1 MAKNVLVISAS
12 MRANS
17 NSDML
22 AAAFADG
29 AAAAGNRVET
39 VSLKGKS
46 IAFCRGCLACQ
57 KLGRCVIADD
67 AVEITEKMKNADVI
81 AFATPIYYY
90 EMSGQLKTLLDRANS
105 LFPSDYAFREA
116 YFLSCAT
123 EDEPDTD
130 ERAVHGFEG
139 WVECYERCRLAGKVF
154 AGGVSEP
161 GDIAGHSALEKAR
174 ALGAAIG

>member
-105 LFPSDYAFREA
+105 LFPSDYAFRET

-123 EDEPDTD
+123 EDEPTRMSARCTAL
-130 ERAVHGFEG
+130 RAGSSAMKG
-139 WVECYERCRLAGKVF
+139 TALPGRCSPGACRSRATSRGIPRLKRRVRLA
-154 AGGVSEP
+154 
-161 GDIAGHSALEKAR
+161 R
-174 ALGAAIG
+174 R

>member
-81 AFATPIYYY
+81 AFATPI
-90 EMSGQLKTLLDRANS
+90 LPR
-105 LFPSDYAFREA
+105 PSIITR
-116 YFLSCAT
+116 
-123 EDEPDTD
+123 
-130 ERAVHGFEG
+130 
-139 WVECYERCRLAGKVF
+139 
-154 AGGVSEP
+154 
-161 GDIAGHSALEKAR
+161 
-174 ALGAAIG
+174 

>member
-1 MAKNVLVISAS
+1 
-12 MRANS
+12 
-17 NSDML
+17 
-22 AAAFADG
+22 
-29 AAAAGNRVET
+29 
-39 VSLKGKS
+39 
-46 IAFCRGCLACQ
+46 
-57 KLGRCVIADD
+57 
-67 AVEITEKMKNADVI
+67 MKNADVI

-105 LFPSDYAFREA
+105 LFPSDYAFRET

-154 AGGVSEP
+154 AGGASEP
-161 GDIAGHSALEKAR
+161 DDIAGHPALEKAR